1 MKEYR
6 YLIASIICLGTVSMV
21 GCSKNV
27 NSIEEKSEM
36 TMDDEINIEE
46 NSITD
51 QGDIQETITENL
63 TVNTKIEIPEKSFAT
78 YNTEYKNF
86 DNETIFGIIDQIKE
100 VISQGTQVT
109 LVVGGGNFWR
119 GRSANP
125 AMDRVKADQIG
136 MLATVMN
143 AMYLA
148 DSCRQKG
155 VEAVVMTP
163 FPVGTMTQQ
172 FSKDLA
178 NKLLGEGKVLIFA
191 GGIGHPFFSTDTVT
205 ALRASELEADA
216 ILFAKAIDGVYDS
229 DPAVNPNAVKFDE
242 IPCKDIVEKNLKV
255 IDIAAANLCYEQ
267 KIPVVIFGLAEEKSV
282 IRAANG
288 EKIGTT
294 VTV

>member
-1 MKEYR
+1 
-6 YLIASIICLGTVSMV
+6 
-21 GCSKNV
+21 
-27 NSIEEKSEM
+27 
-36 TMDDEINIEE
+36 
-46 NSITD
+46 
-51 QGDIQETITENL
+51 
-63 TVNTKIEIPEKSFAT
+63 
-78 YNTEYKNF
+78 
-86 DNETIFGIIDQIKE
+86 
-100 VISQGTQVT
+100 
-109 LVVGGGNFWR
+109 
-119 GRSANP
+119 
-125 AMDRVKADQIG
+125 
-136 MLATVMN
+136 
-143 AMYLA
+143 
-148 DSCRQKG
+148 
-155 VEAVVMTP
+155 
-163 FPVGTMTQQ
+163 MTQQ

-178 NKLLGEGKVLIFA
+178 NKLLSEGKVLIFA

>member
-1 MKEYR
+1 
-6 YLIASIICLGTVSMV
+6 
-21 GCSKNV
+21 
-27 NSIEEKSEM
+27 
-36 TMDDEINIEE
+36 
-46 NSITD
+46 
-51 QGDIQETITENL
+51 
-63 TVNTKIEIPEKSFAT
+63 
-78 YNTEYKNF
+78 
-86 DNETIFGIIDQIKE
+86 
-100 VISQGTQVT
+100 
-109 LVVGGGNFWR
+109 
-119 GRSANP
+119 
-125 AMDRVKADQIG
+125 MDRVKADQIG

-178 NKLLGEGKVLIFA
+178 NKLLSEGKVLIFA

-229 DPAVNPNAVKFDE
+229 DPAVNSNAVKFDE

>member
-1 MKEYR
+1 
-6 YLIASIICLGTVSMV
+6 
-21 GCSKNV
+21 
-27 NSIEEKSEM
+27 
-36 TMDDEINIEE
+36 
-46 NSITD
+46 
-51 QGDIQETITENL
+51 
-63 TVNTKIEIPEKSFAT
+63 
-78 YNTEYKNF
+78 
-86 DNETIFGIIDQIKE
+86 
-100 VISQGTQVT
+100 
-109 LVVGGGNFWR
+109 
-119 GRSANP
+119 
-125 AMDRVKADQIG
+125 MDRVKADQIG

-178 NKLLGEGKVLIFA
+178 NKLLSEGKVLIFA
-191 GGIGHPFFSTDTVT
+191 GGSGHPFFSTDTVT